1 MQDAATDPIVTANAL
16 EITLALALTATL
28 AAAAALATGRVAR
41 RLLNVVGREELGT
54 LPLARRTLRVAR
66 VVTFLVVFVVLA
78 FPALD
83 LAGFNPGVGLNSAD
97 LGYWAARTGV
107 RIVALLLLAFVVVRV
122 ITIVISRAELDLSVG
137 TGLDALERRKRAQT
151 IASLARRV
159 LTGLIWATALLIV
172 LRELQ
177 VDITPVLAGAGIL
190 GLAVGFGAQTLVRD
204 VISGFFLIIED
215 QVRVGDVAVVNGTG
229 GLVEQINLRT
239 IVLRDFE
246 GIVHMF
252 PNGEIKTLA
261 NRTKDFAFY
270 VIDLPIEYGADPEQ
284 VAALVREAGAV
295 LMADAKFAPSILEPV
310 EIVGVDDFRDSAV
323 IFKLRI
329 KTIPL
334 KQWEVGREL
343 RRTPQAGHPRPAGP
357 QAGAGGPRPQ
367 LERGV
372 PRIHAR
378 PRPGRGRALHS
389 LPDCPLPGG
398 LPG

>member
-1 MQDAATDPIVTANAL
+1 MQDAAAVPAVSANVL
-16 EITLALALTATL
+16 EITLALSLTATL

-41 RLLNVVGREELGT
+41 RLLNVVGREELASQ
-54 LPLARRTLRVAR
+54 PLARRTLRVAR
-66 VVTFLVVFVVLA
+66 VLTFLMVFVVLA

-83 LAGFNPGVGLNSAD
+83 LAGFSPGVGLNSED
-97 LGYWAARTGV
+97 LGHWAARTGV

-122 ITIVISRAELDLSVG
+122 ITIVISRAEMDMSVG

-159 LTGLIWATALLIV
+159 LTGLIWATAILIV
-172 LRELQ
+172 LRELD

-204 VISGFFLIIED
+204 IISGFFLIIED

-239 IVLRDFE
+239 IVLRDLE
-246 GIVHMF
+246 GVVHTF

-270 VIDLPIEYGADPEQ
+270 VIDLGFEYGEDVDRV
-284 VAALVREAGAV
+284 VAVVKEAGAA
-295 LMADAKFAPSILEPV
+295 LLADSQFAPSILEPV
-310 EIVGVDDFRDSAV
+310 EILGVDDFRDSAV
-323 IFKLRI
+323 ILKVRI

-343 RRTPQAGHPRPAGP
+343 RRRIKRLMDRDGIRIPF
-357 QAGAGGPRPQ
+357 PQ
-367 LERGV
+367 LQVHMTADPEST
-372 PRIHAR
+372 P
-378 PRPGRGRALHS
+378 P
-389 LPDCPLPGG
+389 
-398 LPG
+398 

>member
-1 MQDAATDPIVTANAL
+1 VIQDAAAAPAVSANVL
-16 EITLALALTATL
+16 EITLALSLAATL

-41 RLLNVVGREELGT
+41 RLLNVVGREDLANQ
-54 LPLARRTLRVAR
+54 PLARKTLHIAR
-66 VVTFLVVFVVLA
+66 ILTFLIVFVVLA

-83 LAGFNPGVGLNSAD
+83 LAGFHPGVGLDSED
-97 LGYWAARTGV
+97 LGHWAARTGI
-107 RIVALLLLAFVVVRV
+107 RIVALFLLAFVVVRV
-122 ITIVISRAELDLSVG
+122 ITIVISRAEMDMSVG

-172 LRELQ
+172 LRELD

-204 VISGFFLIIED
+204 IISGFFLIIED

-239 IVLRDFE
+239 IVLRDME
-246 GIVHMF
+246 GVVHTF

-270 VIDLPIEYGADPEQ
+270 VIDLGFEYGED
-284 VAALVREAGAV
+284 VDRVVDVVKEAGAT
-295 LMADAKFAPSILEPV
+295 LLADPQFAPSILEPV
-310 EIVGVDDFRDSAV
+310 EVLGVDDFRDSSV
-323 IFKLRI
+323 ILKVRI

-343 RRTPQAGHPRPAGP
+343 RRRIKRLMDRDGIRIPFPQLQVHMTSEPETPQ
-357 QAGAGGPRPQ
+357 
-367 LERGV
+367 
-372 PRIHAR
+372 
-378 PRPGRGRALHS
+378 
-389 LPDCPLPGG
+389 
-398 LPG
+398 

>member
-1 MQDAATDPIVTANAL
+1 MMQDAATPALSANVL
-16 EITLALALTATL
+16 EVTLALALTATL

-41 RLLNVVGREELGT
+41 RLLDVMGREELAT
-54 LPLARRTLRVAR
+54 VPLARRTLRLAR

-83 LAGFNPGVGLNSAD
+83 LAGFNPGVGLNSDD
-97 LGYWAARTGV
+97 LGQWAARTGV
-107 RIVALLLLAFVVVRV
+107 RIVALLLLAFIVVRV
-122 ITIVISRAELDLSVG
+122 ITIVISRAEMDLSVG

-172 LRELQ
+172 LRELH

-204 VISGFFLIIED
+204 IISGFFLIIED

-246 GIVHMF
+246 GTVHMF

-270 VIDLPIEYGADPEQ
+270 VIDLPIEYGANPDS
-284 VAALVREAGAV
+284 VAAVVREAGAA
-295 LMADAKFAPSILEPV
+295 LQADPKFAPSILEPV
-310 EIVGVDDFRDSAV
+310 EIVGVDAFQDSAV
-323 IFKLRI
+323 ILKLRI

-343 RRTPQAGHPRPAGP
+343 RRRIKMLMDRDGLRIPFPQRQVHVTTDRDQTP
-357 QAGAGGPRPQ
+357 
-367 LERGV
+367 
-372 PRIHAR
+372 
-378 PRPGRGRALHS
+378 
-389 LPDCPLPGG
+389 
-398 LPG
+398 

>member
-284 VAALVREAGAV
+284 VAALVREAGAA
-295 LMADAKFAPSILEPV
+295 LQADAKFAPSILEPV

-323 IFKLRI
+323 ILKLRI

-343 RRTPQAGHPRPAGP
+343 RRRIKLLMDRDGLRIPFPQRQVHMTPA
-357 QAGAGGPRPQ
+357 
-367 LERGV
+367 
-372 PRIHAR
+372 
-378 PRPGRGRALHS
+378 
-389 LPDCPLPGG
+389 PDRTP
-398 LPG
+398 

>member
-1 MQDAATDPIVTANAL
+1 MIQDSIGDPAVSANVV

-28 AAAAALATGRVAR
+28 AVAAALVTGRLAR
-41 RLLNVVGREELGT
+41 RLLNVVGREELASV
-54 LPLARRTLRVAR
+54 PLARRTLRVVKAM
-66 VVTFLVVFVVLA
+66 TFLVVFVVLA

-83 LAGFNPGVGLNSAD
+83 LAGFRPGVGLNSED
-97 LGYWAARTGV
+97 LGQWATRTGV

-122 ITIVISRAELDLSVG
+122 ITIVISRAELEMSAG
-137 TGLDALERRKRAQT
+137 SGLAALERRKRAQT

-159 LTGLIWATALLIV
+159 LTGLIWTTAILIV
-172 LRELQ
+172 LRELH

-239 IVLRDFE
+239 IVLRDLE
-246 GIVHMF
+246 GVVHTF

-270 VIDLPIEYGADPEQ
+270 VIDLGFEYGEDVDRVIA
-284 VAALVREAGAV
+284 VVHEAGAA
-295 LMADAKFAPSILEPV
+295 LLADARFAPSMLEPV
-310 EIVGVDDFRDSAV
+310 EVLGVDDFRDSAV
-323 IFKLRI
+323 ILKVRV

-343 RRTPQAGHPRPAGP
+343 RRRIKQLMDRDGIRIPF
-357 QAGAGGPRPQ
+357 PQ
-367 LERGV
+367 LQVHLAADPEGT
-372 PRIHAR
+372 PR
-378 PRPGRGRALHS
+378 
-389 LPDCPLPGG
+389 
-398 LPG
+398 

>member
-1 MQDAATDPIVTANAL
+1 MQDAGPAAVVSENIL

-28 AAAAALATGRVAR
+28 AAAAALATGRITR
-41 RLLNVVGREELGT
+41 RLLNVVGREDLSKQ
-54 LPLARRTLRVAR
+54 PLARRTLRIAR
-66 VVTFLVVFVVLA
+66 AITFLVVFVVLA

-83 LAGFNPGVGLNSAD
+83 LAGFRPGVGLASDD
-97 LGYWAARTGV
+97 LGRWAARTGV

-122 ITIVISRAELDLSVG
+122 ITIVISRAEMDISVG

-151 IASLARRV
+151 VASLARRV
-159 LTGLIWATALLIV
+159 LSGLIWATAILIV
-172 LRELQ
+172 LRELD

-204 VISGFFLIIED
+204 VISGFFLIVED

-270 VIDLPIEYGADPEQ
+270 VIDLPIEYGAHPDT
-284 VAALVREAGAV
+284 VAALVREAGAT
-295 LMADAKFAPSILEPV
+295 LQADPMFAPSILEPV

-323 IFKLRI
+323 ILKLRI

-343 RRTPQAGHPRPAGP
+343 RRRIKMLMDRDGLRIPFPQRQVHVTWNRDNTPP
-357 QAGAGGPRPQ
+357 
-367 LERGV
+367 
-372 PRIHAR
+372 
-378 PRPGRGRALHS
+378 
-389 LPDCPLPGG
+389 
-398 LPG
+398 

>member
-1 MQDAATDPIVTANAL
+1 MIQDPIADPAVSANVV
-16 EITLALALTATL
+16 EITLALALTATI
-28 AAAAALATGRVAR
+28 AVAAALLTGRLAR
-41 RLLNVVGREELGT
+41 RLLDVVGREELASV
-54 LPLARRTLRVAR
+54 PLAHRTLRVVKAM
-66 VVTFLVVFVVLA
+66 TFLIVFVVLA

-83 LAGFNPGVGLNSAD
+83 LAGFRPGVGLNSED
-97 LGYWAARTGV
+97 LGQWAARTGV

-122 ITIVISRAELDLSVG
+122 ITIVISRAELELSVG
-137 TGLDALERRKRAQT
+137 TGLAALERRKRAQT

-159 LTGLIWATALLIV
+159 LTGLIWTTAILIV
-172 LRELQ
+172 LRELH

-246 GIVHMF
+246 GAVHMF

-270 VIDLPIEYGADPEQ
+270 VIDLPIEYGADPDT
-284 VAALVREAGAV
+284 VGALVREAGDA
-295 LMADAKFAPSILEPV
+295 LQADLKFAPSILAPV

-323 IFKLRI
+323 ILKLRI

-343 RRTPQAGHPRPAGP
+343 RRRIKMLMDRDGLRIPFPQRQVHVTSSRENTPP
-357 QAGAGGPRPQ
+357 
-367 LERGV
+367 
-372 PRIHAR
+372 
-378 PRPGRGRALHS
+378 
-389 LPDCPLPGG
+389 
-398 LPG
+398 